1 MSLIKL
7 LPDHLANQIAAGEV
21 VQRPAS
27 VVKEL
32 LENSVDAG
40 AQSVR
45 LLVKDAGRTLI
56 QVTDDGCGMSETD
69 ARMCFERHA
78 TSKIS
83 QTDDLFCI
91 RTMGFR
97 GEALAS
103 IAAVAQV
110 ELKTRR
116 AEDELGTRVAI
127 EASEVREHEPCQAPV
142 GTTFLVKNLFHNVP
156 ARRNFLKANP
166 VEMRHILD
174 EFQRVALSYPEVF
187 FSLHHNG
194 VELFNLPK
202 GNLRQRVVG
211 VFGQASNKKLV
222 PVNQETEVVNIKG
235 FVGKP
240 EFARKTRGEQ
250 FFFVNNRFIKSNYLH
265 HAVVTAF
272 EGLLPADAHPMYA
285 IYLELDPARIDVNV
299 HPTKQEIKFEDEK
312 VIYQYL
318 RVSVKH
324 ALGQFNVAPSLDF
337 EQDAT
342 ITHGILGRSFSSDQ
356 DTARPETPRFEAP
369 ATPRREPRDAREEN
383 NLRYWEQLYRGLEKM
398 PSRASTDEHGPSEED
413 PFSGLVRPAD
423 GGGISSEEESDF
435 QVVSSLDTTDPGLFD
450 EAVKI
455 PYQIHH
461 RYVVTQVR
469 SGFLLID
476 QQAAHERILFERYLR
491 ALEQQQSPVQGLLFP
506 VTLNLSVSD
515 AEMLRGIL
523 PEVNALGVDVREFGG
538 QTFVVHGMP
547 PELRAG
553 TEEQVIDG
561 LLEQCRNQ
569 TDLKLH
575 LRERLARSLA
585 RQGALKRGQE
595 LGVAEM
601 TSLVDQLFACEMPFR
616 SPYGRKCFVS
626 MNLDEL
632 EKQFDAP

>member
-7 LPDHLANQIAAGEV
+7 LPDHIANQIAAGEV

-32 LENSVDAG
+32 LENAVDAG
-40 AQSVR
+40 AHSVR

-69 ARMCFERHA
+69 ARLCFERHA

-83 QTDDLFCI
+83 QADDLFCI

-142 GTTFLVKNLFHNVP
+142 GTTFMVKNLFHNVP

-174 EFQRVALSYPEVF
+174 EFQRVAMACPEVF

-211 VFGQASNKKLV
+211 IFGQASNKKLV
-222 PVNQETEVVNIKG
+222 PVDQETEVVRIRG

-250 FFFVNNRFIKSNYLH
+250 FFFVNNRFIKSQYLH
-265 HAVVTAF
+265 HAVVSAF
-272 EGLLPADAHPMYA
+272 EGLLPADEHPLYA
-285 IYLELDPARIDVNV
+285 IYLDLDPSRIDVNV
-299 HPTKQEIKFEDEK
+299 HPTKQEIKFDDEK

-324 ALGQFNVAPSLDF
+324 ALGQFSVSPTLDF
-337 EQDAT
+337 EQDST
-342 ITHGILGRSFSSDQ
+342 IVNGLLGPSAENRNERPRSEPSGFS
-356 DTARPETPRFEAP
+356 AP
-369 ATPRREPRDAREEN
+369 ARREPKDPREEN
-383 NLRYWEQLYRGLEKM
+383 NLRYWEKIYEGLEKI
-398 PSRASTDEHGPSEED
+398 PSRASADDAAENQDGPLLPETEISAE
-413 PFSGLVRPAD
+413 RPTHR
-423 GGGISSEEESDF
+423 EESDF
-435 QVVSSLDTTDPGLFD
+435 QFASSLDADSPGLFD

-461 RYVVTQVR
+461 RFIVTQVR

-476 QQAAHERILFERYLR
+476 QQAAHERILYERYLR
-491 ALEQQQSPVQGLLFP
+491 TLDMQQPPVQGLLFP
-506 VTLNLSVSD
+506 VTLHLSVPD
-515 AEMLRGIL
+515 AEMLRSIL

-538 QTFVVHGMP
+538 QSFVVHGLP
-547 PELRAG
+547 PEFRPG
-553 TEEQVIDG
+553 TEENVIDG
-561 LLEQCRNQ
+561 LLEQCRREV
-569 TDLKLH
+569 DLKLH

-585 RQGALKRGQE
+585 RQGAVKKGQE
-595 LGVAEM
+595 MDAAEM
-601 TSLVDQLFACEMPFR
+601 TALVDQLFACEMPFR
-616 SPYGRKCFVS
+616 SPHGRKCFIT
-626 MNLDEL
+626 MNLGEL
-632 EKQFDAP
+632 DKQFDGA